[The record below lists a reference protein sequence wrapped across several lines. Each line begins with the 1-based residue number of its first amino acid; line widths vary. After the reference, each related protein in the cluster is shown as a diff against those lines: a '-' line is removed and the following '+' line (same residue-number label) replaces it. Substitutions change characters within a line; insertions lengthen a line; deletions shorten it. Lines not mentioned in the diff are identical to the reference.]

1 MAVAYAS
8 HGVAPR
14 LGPRDPPHVG
24 TVLLHRPGRT
34 SLEREHQREGD
45 GEQQYEEAEWP
56 QGKCELPSMGATVAE
71 CGRSLSAWSA
81 LQHRPNRPA
90 CPEWVSRRSFRQ
102 VGAGSPKSLYFA
114 CAALTCASNC
124 CSVGQPL
131 AARSS

>member
-45 GEQQYEEAEWP
+45 GEQQYEEADWP

-71 CGRSLSAWSA
+71 CGRSLSAWLRTSA
-81 LQHRPNRPA
+81 EGDGARVPHLGQATQLPA
-90 CPEWVSRRSFRQ
+90 DWCRFAE
-102 VGAGSPKSLYFA
+102 KSL
-114 CAALTCASNC
+114 LRPR
-124 CSVGQPL
+124 GLDLREQPL
-131 AARSS
+131 QRRP